1 MAIRLLPFRQ
11 YSEHEVVNLFSALVA
26 NDKLSDSGNG
36 DAGVF
41 VKVTNGNAND
51 PTEYITSSY
60 LGKTDYPFVG
70 RDQYPQVPLK
80 VDAGASGD
88 MILGVTLNQTALHDE
103 NGEKR

>member
-1 MAIRLLPFRQ
+1 MAIRILPFRQ

-26 NDKLSDSGNG
+26 NDKLSTQGNG

-80 VDAGASGD
+80 ESSGD
-88 MILGVTLNQTALHDE
+88 ATKLGRTFLRSELN
-103 NGEKR
+103 